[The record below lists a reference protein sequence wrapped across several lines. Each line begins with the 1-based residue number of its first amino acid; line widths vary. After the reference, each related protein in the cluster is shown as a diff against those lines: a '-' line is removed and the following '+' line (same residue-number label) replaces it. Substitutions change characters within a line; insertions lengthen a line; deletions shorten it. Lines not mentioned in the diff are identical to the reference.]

1 MSAASPSGRRVV
13 VAMSGGVDS
22 SLAAA
27 LVQAE
32 GCETIGI
39 TLQLAG
45 SASRC
50 CSLADAD
57 DARRVAEK
65 LGIRFYVTD
74 YAERFEREVKQP
86 FADAYLAG
94 RTPIPCVTCNSKFKF
109 EYLLARAQA
118 LGAQQV
124 ASGHYARIDVDP
136 ETQARRLRRARDL
149 DKDQSY
155 FLFELRQEQL
165 RGVRFPLGE
174 LSKLEVRE
182 QARRLGLATAE
193 KPESQEIC
201 FIPDGDAA
209 AAVERMRPESLPG
222 EGEIVDAEGRV
233 VGRHAGIHRFTV
245 GQRRGLGVAA
255 AERLYV
261 TGLDAPRN
269 QVRIG
274 PLAALG
280 ARGARLE
287 RVNWIAGA
295 PPEAPVRAR
304 VRVRHR
310 HEGAE
315 ACVTPQPDGGALVRF
330 DAPVIAVAPG
340 QAAVFDAG
348 DVVLGGGWIAESLP

>member
-1 MSAASPSGRRVV
+1 MSAAARRVV

-32 GCETIGI
+32 GCETVGI

-86 FADAYLAG
+86 FAEAYLAG

-109 EYLLARAQA
+109 EYLLARARA
-118 LGAQQV
+118 LGAEEV
-124 ASGHYARIDVDP
+124 ASGHYARIDLDP
-136 ETQARRLRRARDL
+136 ETGARRLRRAADL

-165 RGVRFPLGE
+165 AGVRFPLGE
-174 LSKLEVRE
+174 MSKTEVRE
-182 QARRLGLATAE
+182 QARRLGLATAD
-193 KPESQEIC
+193 KRESQEIC
-201 FIPDGDAA
+201 FIPDGDTA
-209 AAVERMRPESLPG
+209 AAVERLRPQALPG
-222 EGEIVDAEGRV
+222 EGEIVDAAGRV

-255 AERLYV
+255 AEPMYV

-274 PLAALG
+274 PLAALQAG
-280 ARGARLE
+280 GARLE
-287 RVNWIAGA
+287 RVNWIAGS
-295 PPEAPVRAR
+295 PPAAPVRAS
-304 VRVRHR
+304 VRIRHR
-310 HEGAE
+310 HPGAE
-315 ACVTPQPDGGALVRF
+315 GWVTPGADAQAVVRF
-330 DAPVIAVAPG
+330 DAPVIAVSPG

>member
-1 MSAASPSGRRVV
+1 MSAAANAARRVV

-27 LVQAE
+27 LVHAE

-39 TLQLAG
+39 TLKLAG
-45 SASRC
+45 GASRC

-109 EYLLARAQA
+109 EYLLARARA
-118 LGAQQV
+118 LGAQKV
-124 ASGHYARIDVDP
+124 ASGHYARIDQDP
-136 ETQARRLRRARDL
+136 KTQAWRLRRAADR

-155 FLFELRQEQL
+155 FLFELRQDQL
-165 RGVRFPLGE
+165 GSLRFPLGE
-174 LSKLEVRE
+174 LSKAEVRE
-182 QARRLGLATAE
+182 QARRHGLATAD

-209 AAVERMRPESLPG
+209 AAVERLRPQTLPG
-222 EGEIVDAEGRV
+222 AGEIVDGEGRV

-261 TGLDAPRN
+261 TGLDAASNR
-269 QVRIG
+269 VRIG

-280 ARGARLE
+280 AQGARLE
-287 RVNWIAGA
+287 RVNWVAGS
-295 PPEAPVRAR
+295 PPQAPVRAR

-315 ACVTPQPDGGALVRF
+315 AWVTPQPDAGALVRF
-330 DAPVIAVAPG
+330 DAPVVAVAPG

-348 DVVLGGGWIAESLP
+348 DVVLGGGWIAESLS

>member
-1 MSAASPSGRRVV
+1 MSAISHTPRRVV

-74 YAERFEREVKQP
+74 YAERFDLEVKQP
-86 FADAYLAG
+86 FAEAYLAG

-109 EYLLARAQA
+109 EYLLARARA
-118 LGAQQV
+118 LGAQEV

-136 ETQARRLRRARDL
+136 ETKARRLRRASDP

-165 RGVRFPLGE
+165 CGVRFPLGE
-174 LSKLEVRE
+174 LSKAEVRE
-182 QARRLGLATAE
+182 QARRLGLVTAD
-193 KPESQEIC
+193 KRESQEIC
-201 FIPDGDAA
+201 FIPDGDTA
-209 AAVERMRPESLPG
+209 AAVERLRPQALPG
-222 EGEIVDAEGRV
+222 EGEIVDAEGRI

-261 TGLDAPRN
+261 TGLDAARN
-269 QVRIG
+269 RVRIG
-274 PLAALG
+274 PLAAL
-280 ARGARLE
+280 AAQGARLE
-287 RVNWIAGA
+287 RVNWISGS
-295 PPEAPVRAR
+295 PPREPVRAH

-310 HEGAE
+310 HPGAE
-315 ACVTPQPDGGALVRF
+315 AWVTPRADGGALVRF
-330 DAPVIAVAPG
+330 DAPVSAVSPG

-348 DVVLGGGWIAESLP
+348 DVVLGGGWIAESLS

>member
-1 MSAASPSGRRVV
+1 MSAAGGAARRVV

-74 YAERFEREVKQP
+74 YSERFEREVKQP
-86 FADAYLAG
+86 FAEAYLAG

-109 EYLLARAQA
+109 EYLLARARA
-118 LGAQQV
+118 LGAQEV
-124 ASGHYARIDVDP
+124 ASGHYARLDVDP
-136 ETQARRLRRARDL
+136 ETGARRLRRAADL

-165 RGVRFPLGE
+165 AGVRFPLGE
-174 LSKLEVRE
+174 LSKAEVRE

-201 FIPDGDAA
+201 FIPDGDTA
-209 AAVERMRPESLPG
+209 AAVERLRPQALPG
-222 EGEIVDAEGRV
+222 QGEIVDSNGRV
-233 VGRHAGIHRFTV
+233 VGRHSGIHRFTV

-255 AERLYV
+255 AEPMYV
-261 TGLDAPRN
+261 TGLDAPHNR
-269 QVRIG
+269 VRIG
-274 PLAALG
+274 PLGALR
-280 ARGARLE
+280 AQGARLE
-287 RVNWIAGA
+287 RVNWIAGS
-295 PPEAPVRAR
+295 PPAAPVRAR

-310 HEGAE
+310 HPGAE
-315 ACVTPQPDGGALVRF
+315 GWVTPQAGGEAVVRF
-330 DAPVIAVAPG
+330 DDPVIAVAPG